1 MRNSDKLRIAW
12 LDREGQHSILT
23 TMCGP
28 FPAYSKWEVRA
39 YTVAIILFAGLM
51 MLIME
56 VGW

>member
-23 TMCGP
+23 TMYGP

-39 YTVAIILFAGLM
+39 YTIALILFAGLM
-51 MLIME
+51 IWGMR
-56 VGW
+56 